1 MGAVKHFL
9 GNYSENFAAALV
21 LWPALSFLLTLP
33 ILAYLYHR
41 DGRLRFGTFVGAYL
55 TVLYVCGLGC
65 FTLYPLPSGDA
76 GLGITYGV
84 APNFNPMNF
93 ANDIAK
99 DGLKAVFQLAFNVAF
114 FMPLGFIAGRLLRL
128 KFLPSVLLGMTAS
141 LLIETAQLT
150 GLFGIYPYAYRCWDV
165 DDVITNTLGAALG
178 WACAWLLGRVVPPGK
193 LASEEPTDQP
203 GFVRR
208 CVALWI
214 DLVIVWLVAVVPY
227 GVVAVGFEVAGLEP
241 FALPGMTA
249 GQTGAILIDG
259 VALIALA
266 VVEVV
271 IPWLHDGSTPGG
283 SFVRMTF
290 ETHPRT
296 TGYRVL
302 FYAARSATLAL
313 AFLWVPWMAVILF
326 VFYLVK
332 REMPYDLIP

>member
-1 MGAVKHFL
+1 M
-9 GNYSENFAAALV
+9 
-21 LWPALSFLLTLP
+21 
-33 ILAYLYHR
+33 
-41 DGRLRFGTFVGAYL
+41 
-55 TVLYVCGLGC
+55 
-65 FTLYPLPSGDA
+65 
-76 GLGITYGV
+76 
-84 APNFNPMNF
+84 
-93 ANDIAK
+93 
-99 DGLKAVFQLAFNVAF
+99 
-114 FMPLGFIAGRLLRL
+114 
-128 KFLPSVLLGMTAS
+128 
-141 LLIETAQLT
+141 
-150 GLFGIYPYAYRCWDV
+150 FGIYPYAYRCCDV